1 MDILYTVNVYS
12 LDEWGEI
19 EGSTEEFFTK
29 TLDEAVELEKIINQ
43 KLVDLQLTEEFYVEL
58 EESKFESI
66 KAFNE
71 KEKLNYLYE
80 CREFLDQEEKEEQ
93 ERIQRRDDEYNSLT
107 ADQKEVYDRVL
118 NINVGEANKT
128 TVMNTMFSNCK
139 DFHTI
144 AMEKAKKV

>member
-1 MDILYTVNVYS
+1 MDILYIVKIYS

-19 EGSTEEFFTK
+19 ESSTEEFFTK

-43 KLVDLQLTEEFYVEL
+43 KLIDLQLTEEFYVEL

-66 KAFNE
+66 KTFNE

-93 ERIQRRDDEYNSLT
+93 ERIQRRNDEYNSLT
-107 ADQKEVYDRVL
+107 AEQKEVYDHILDIDVSEL
-118 NINVGEANKT
+118 NKSSQ
-128 TVMNTMFSNCK
+128 MNDMFANCK

-144 AMEKAKKV
+144 AMEKAKRV